1 MGFLKTVSVL
11 NQFRKKNCIR
21 KKTFILSTIKY
32 RERTLKFL
40 NRNKQ
45 TISTIK
51 DIENSKIAKYPNTKK
66 QIVQLFHVAI
76 LNFSLNSLI
85 DIIILKISPTV

>member
-1 MGFLKTVSVL
+1 MHS
-11 NQFRKKNCIR
+11 
-21 KKTFILSTIKY
+21 KKTFIISTIKY
-32 RERTLKFL
+32 RENTKIAKSL
-40 NRNKQ
+40 NINKQ
-45 TISTIK
+45 IISTIK